1 MRKLVLAT
9 CGPLCLTIAACAT
22 PPGAD
27 IESARTSVEQAR
39 SADAERYAPE
49 SMQLAQTSWSQLQ
62 HELDLQSGR
71 WIKEYDQTRILATQ
85 AKITA
90 DKARDDAQIA
100 RARVDSQEIE
110 KKKVAAER
118 SRIRASAV
126 RVTGP
131 VKPPHKIRDVAPV
144 YPEIARSARIDGTV
158 QLEATVG
165 QDGRVVDARVLQ
177 SVPMLDQAAL
187 DAVQQWQYEPAT
199 QNGKPVPV
207 VMKVNVKFQR

>member
-1 MRKLVLAT
+1 MLFRS
-9 CGPLCLTIAACAT
+9 LTIAACAT

>member
-1 MRKLVLAT
+1 
-9 CGPLCLTIAACAT
+9 
-22 PPGAD
+22 
-27 IESARTSVEQAR
+27 
-39 SADAERYAPE
+39 
-49 SMQLAQTSWSQLQ
+49 MQLAQTSWSQLQ